1 MKKKEKKS
9 YHALCPHCG
18 LTLEVY
24 EKFPLRFYIE
34 NDTCPHCKSKIMIES
49 DKVCNIMNLIMA
61 FIFLIVMEEKL
72 ICLGVLCLVALFI
85 VTSRKTKQS
94 LIRFKYFKLL
104 KK

>member
-1 MKKKEKKS
+1 MKKQKKS

-34 NDTCPHCKSKIMIES
+34 NDTCPHCKSNIIIES
-49 DKVCNIMNLIMA
+49 NKTCNIMNLIMA
-61 FIFLIVMEEKL
+61 FIFVIVMENKF
-72 ICLGVLCLVALFI
+72 ICFGILVFFALYI
-85 VTSRKTKQS
+85 MLSRKTKQS
-94 LIRFKYFKLL
+94 LIKYKYFKLL